1 MKQLTSADH
10 EYTGKRNQTRKEL
23 FLIEMG
29 KVLGID
35 QSWVEAL
42 EVDREELCH
51 AMTVGLATFHDQWCS
66 CAAASH

>member
-1 MKQLTSADH
+1 MKQPTSADH
-10 EYTGKRNQTRKEL
+10 EYAGKRNQTRKEL

-42 EVDREELCH
+42 EVDRKSSV
-51 AMTVGLATFHDQWCS
+51 MP
-66 CAAASH
+66 